1 MGKTRIVLSYD
12 LRQPLEPLS
21 YEERGRLFTAILD
34 YPESGRA
41 PDFNGALAMAFCF
54 IRQDLDRSAGRR
66 DGTRAAGTKACG
78 APRNGEPPRRRDGR
92 AR

>member
-12 LRQPLEPLS
+12 LRQPLELLS

-34 YPESGRA
+34 YLESGRA
-41 PDFNGALAMAFCF
+41 PGFTGALAMAFCF
-54 IRQDLDRSAGRR
+54 IRQDLDRGAGRR
-66 DGTRAAGTKACG
+66 NGTRAAGTKAD